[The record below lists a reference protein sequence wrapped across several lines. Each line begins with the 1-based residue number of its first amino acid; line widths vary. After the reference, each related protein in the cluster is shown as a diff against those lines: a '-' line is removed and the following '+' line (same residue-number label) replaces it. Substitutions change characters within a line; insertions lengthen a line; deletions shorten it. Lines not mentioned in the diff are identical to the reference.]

1 MFDPAEFPEPT
12 MISVNGVE
20 LEVFEAGREH
30 RGRPIVLCHG
40 WPEHAFSWRHQM
52 PALADA
58 GYHVIVPNQRGYGKS
73 SKPSEVTDYD
83 VEHLTGDLVALLD
96 HFGYDHATFVGHDW
110 GAMVVWWL
118 ALLHPE
124 RVDRLVALSM
134 SYMDR
139 GERPWVEAMEEML
152 GDDFYFVDFN
162 RRPGVADAALEANT
176 ARFLRNLYRK
186 NVPIAVTEPGN
197 AMVSLAEADT
207 PMGDPIMSDRE
218 LAVFVAAFESSGFT
232 SNINWYRNVDRN
244 WHLLAD
250 VDPIVRQPA
259 LMIHGARDLVAR
271 NDRLADVVADVTEIE
286 LDCGHWIMDELPEE
300 TSQSRCER
308 ASRASRMRSRTYS
321 NSSPKSVPGLQ
332 GLLDGELVERQE
344 VLGQLVGH
352 DLVDDFVHLVTRLGQ
367 RGRRAAQPD
376 DAVAARRCAAAVLR
390 RPAADPCDGGLAIA
404 AIWPPTT
411 AGASRCWRLLTA
423 PSWWLKTATP
433 TFRSGR
439 PKGSTSAATSS

>member
-20 LEVFEAGREH
+20 LEVFEVGREH

-58 GYHVIVPNQRGYGKS
+58 GYHVIVPNQRGYGRS

-96 HFGYDHATFVGHDW
+96 HFGYDDATFVGHDW

-118 ALLHPE
+118 ALLHPD
-124 RVDRLVALSM
+124 RVDGVIALSM

-186 NVPIAVTEPGN
+186 NVPIAVPEPGN
-197 AMVSLAEADT
+197 AMVELAEADT
-207 PMGDPIMSDRE
+207 PRGDPIMSDRE

-244 WHLLAD
+244 WHLLTD
-250 VDPIVRQPA
+250 VDPNIDQPA
-259 LMIHGARDLVAR
+259 LMIYGAHDRVAR
-271 NDRLADVVADVTEIE
+271 NGHLADFVPDVTEVE
-286 LDCGHWIMDELPEE
+286 LECGHWIMDEMPDAVN
-300 TSQSRCER
+300 R
-308 ASRASRMRSRTYS
+308 AILTW
-321 NSSPKSVPGLQ
+321 L
-332 GLLDGELVERQE
+332 ERQS
-344 VLGQLVGH
+344 VVS
-352 DLVDDFVHLVTRLGQ
+352 V
-367 RGRRAAQPD
+367 
-376 DAVAARRCAAAVLR
+376 AV
-390 RPAADPCDGGLAIA
+390 
-404 AIWPPTT
+404 
-411 AGASRCWRLLTA
+411 
-423 PSWWLKTATP
+423 
-433 TFRSGR
+433 
-439 PKGSTSAATSS
+439 

>member
-20 LEVFEAGREH
+20 LEVFEVGREH

-96 HFGYDHATFVGHDW
+96 HFGYDDATFVGHDW

-118 ALLHPE
+118 ALLHPD
-124 RVDRLVALSM
+124 RVDGVIALSM

-186 NVPIAVTEPGN
+186 NVPIAVPEPGN
-197 AMVSLAEADT
+197 AMVDLAEADT
-207 PMGDPIMSDRE
+207 PLGDPIMSDRE

-250 VDPIVRQPA
+250 VDPNIDQPA
-259 LMIHGARDLVAR
+259 LMIYGARDLVAR
-271 NDRLADVVADVTEIE
+271 NERLADVVPNVTEVE
-286 LDCGHWIMDELPEE
+286 LDCGHWIMDEMPDA
-300 TSQSRCER
+300 TNR
-308 ASRASRMRSRTYS
+308 AILTW
-321 NSSPKSVPGLQ
+321 L
-332 GLLDGELVERQE
+332 ERQS
-344 VLGQLVGH
+344 VVS
-352 DLVDDFVHLVTRLGQ
+352 V
-367 RGRRAAQPD
+367 
-376 DAVAARRCAAAVLR
+376 AV
-390 RPAADPCDGGLAIA
+390 
-404 AIWPPTT
+404 
-411 AGASRCWRLLTA
+411 
-423 PSWWLKTATP
+423 
-433 TFRSGR
+433 
-439 PKGSTSAATSS
+439 